1 MKNFLFARHL
11 ADANDAIICIPYD
24 RIRSMHLTGTTA
36 LKIQFVGDDGAEGSV
51 ICGITSG
58 KSLEVMKAIVNA
70 QRASG
75 NSFVNIGNEID
86 KTYIHENLTEISTIE
101 FDN

>member
-1 MKNFLFARHL
+1 
-11 ADANDAIICIPYD
+11 
-24 RIRSMHLTGTTA
+24 
-36 LKIQFVGDDGAEGSV
+36 
-51 ICGITSG
+51 
-58 KSLEVMKAIVNA
+58 MKAIVNA